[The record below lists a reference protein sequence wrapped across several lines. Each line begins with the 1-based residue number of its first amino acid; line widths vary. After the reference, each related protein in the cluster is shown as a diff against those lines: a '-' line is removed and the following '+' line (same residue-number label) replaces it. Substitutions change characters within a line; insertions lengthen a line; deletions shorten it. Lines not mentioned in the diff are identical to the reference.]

1 MPRSDNTELKN
12 LVRHISGRRTAVIPH
27 RDADPDA
34 LASAV
39 LTKKFLE
46 YRGINVDII
55 APSRNRFTK
64 SIEPFIRP
72 YKNRLDETEAEIY
85 LVVDTSAPNMLPP
98 AVSIPENSDI
108 LIIDHHKE
116 LGDWKD
122 ITMSIIRQRPSN
134 VEVIFELFEES
145 EIDYSKFLE
154 RDDIIL
160 ALVGIYYDTASF
172 RFSVPGTFK
181 LLYDLTSEFDIN
193 VRDLSNYIQAPF
205 NKGEKIAV
213 FKSFQ
218 RLRWHE
224 HKKWFIGTTVVGAFE
239 ATSARKLV
247 DSGLDVSFVGS
258 GDNKAN
264 IRVASR
270 ASEEFMNCGGDLTQI
285 ISVVKKDFELQ
296 GGGHKGAAG
305 MTGIGDVEAILNALT
320 NETMRHIEKMRS
332 PKGR

>member
-1 MPRSDNTELKN
+1 MSKAGKTELEK
-12 LVRHISGRRTAVIPH
+12 LIKRISGRRTAVIPH

-39 LTKKFLE
+39 IIRKFLGHM
-46 YRGINVDII
+46 GIDTDIV
-55 APSRNRFTK
+55 APSRNRFTRG
-64 SIEPFIRP
+64 IEPFVRP
-72 YKNRLDETEAEIY
+72 YTDRTDDVESY

-98 AVSIPENSDI
+98 AVSIPDDADI
-108 LIIDHHKE
+108 LVIDHHKD

-122 ITMSIIRQRPSN
+122 TAMSIIRQRPSN

-145 EIDYSKFLE
+145 EIDYRKFLE
-154 RDDIIL
+154 RNDIIL
-160 ALVGIYYDTASF
+160 ALVAIHYDTASF

-181 LLYDLTSEFDIN
+181 LVYELTFGFDIN
-193 VRDLSNYIQAPF
+193 VRELSHYIQAPF
-205 NKGEKIAV
+205 NKGERIAV

-224 HKKWFIGTTVVGAFE
+224 HKRWFIGTSVVGAFE

-258 GDNKAN
+258 RDSKSNV
-264 IRVASR
+264 RVASR
-270 ASEEFMNCGGDLTQI
+270 ASEEFMRCGGDLTQI
-285 ISVVKKDFELQ
+285 IDVVKKDFELQ

-305 MTGIGDVEAILNALT
+305 MTGTGDVEAILNALT
-320 NETMRHIEKMRS
+320 DGTMRHIEKMRP
-332 PKGR
+332 PKGRK